1 MALDTIGTVKL
12 RKMIEDTY
20 NDDGSN
26 DFDKFFCVFTLC
38 DLRLPKIQLLLN
50 TYVKQIKENALLK
63 TIFFKLLYYYQFRY
77 FGTDLDQFLLD
88 TLAEIK
94 VKINHKSRLYK
105 QHYINQ
111 LKDSCCKNPDSNL
124 TMRDIFNK
132 YRALFLNQLLD
143 CAL

>member
-12 RKMIEDTY
+12 RKMIENTY

-50 TYVKQIKENALLK
+50 TYVKQIKEDALLK
-63 TIFFKLLYYYQFRY
+63 TIFYKLLYYYQFRY

-105 QHYINQ
+105 
-111 LKDSCCKNPDSNL
+111 
-124 TMRDIFNK
+124 
-132 YRALFLNQLLD
+132 
-143 CAL
+143 